1 MNDPTMIPN
10 TSFDPVL
17 LAVISNR
24 FDAIV
29 REMTNTLLRAARSAV
44 LAVARDFSCSIS
56 TADGRL
62 LATAEGVP
70 VHVFGSQLQAA
81 SLLEMHPE
89 RQEGD
94 AYLHNDPY
102 LGNSHPADQT
112 VLVPVFFEGEH
123 LFTAVAKAHQA
134 DCGNSIP
141 TTYHAAA
148 KDVYEEGSL
157 IFPCVLVQRDFKDN
171 EDIIRMCRK
180 RIRVPDQWY
189 GDYLAAIGAARIAER
204 RMKELTAK
212 YGRETIKA
220 FVEAWF
226 DYSERRTVNAIRK
239 LPKGRLFNKTSH
251 DPVPGILPDGIPL
264 QVSIEVDPDSA
275 MIDVDLRENID
286 CVPCGLNESMAC
298 TMANVMI
305 GVFNSLE
312 WDIPHNSGTFRRIR
326 VHLRENCVVGIPKF
340 PHSCSVATTNVG
352 DRLVN
357 MTQAAFAKISD
368 GHGLAEGNTCLSAG
382 CAVVSGDD
390 ARRANGA
397 YINQMFLMSGGGPAS
412 SKSDGWV
419 NYLLPVAGG
428 LLYRDSVELDEQKY
442 PIHVRS
448 QRLVPDSGGAGRQRG
463 SPGTE
468 VVYGPRNNRM
478 RVVIQPD
485 GCINPPQGVQGGHA
499 GRPASNWWI
508 DKDGSKHQIVGLVD
522 VSLTPGQNVVGV
534 DGGGGGY
541 GDPLTRD
548 PSRVLKDVRE
558 RWVTRGT
565 AESVYGVVLSGEAE
579 AETLAID
586 MAATERRRAEIEQA
600 ARA

>member
-1 MNDPTMIPN
+1 MNDPQPLSN
-10 TSFDPVL
+10 VGFDAVL

-81 SLLEMHPE
+81 SLLEIHPE
-89 RQEGD
+89 RREGD

-102 LGNSHPADQT
+102 LGNSHAADQT

-134 DCGNSIP
+134 DIGNSIP

-148 KDVYEEGSL
+148 KDVYEEGSM
-157 IFPCVLVQRDFKDN
+157 IFPCVLVQRDFRDVD
-171 EDIIRMCRK
+171 DIIRMCRK

-204 RMKELTAK
+204 RMKELMAK
-212 YGRETIKA
+212 YGRETVKA
-220 FVEAWF
+220 FIEAWF
-226 DYSERRTVNAIRK
+226 DYSERRTINAIRK
-239 LPKGRLFNKTSH
+239 LPKGRLFNTTCH

-264 QVSIEVDPDSA
+264 QISIEVDPEAA
-275 MIDVDLRENID
+275 MIDIDLRDNID

-312 WDIPHNSGTFRRIR
+312 WDIPHNSGTFRRVR
-326 VHLRENCVVGIPKF
+326 VQLRENCVVGIPRF

-357 MTQAAFAKISD
+357 MTQAAFAKIAD
-368 GHGLAEGNTCLSAG
+368 GYGLAEGNTCLSAG
-382 CAVVSGDD
+382 CAVVSGND
-390 ARRANGA
+390 ARRGDGA
-397 YINQMFLMSGGGPAS
+397 YINQLVLMSGGGPAS
-412 SKSDGWV
+412 PRTDGWV
-419 NYLLPVAGG
+419 NYILPDAGG

-468 VVYGPRNNRM
+468 VVYGPRSNTM

-485 GCINPPQGVQGGHA
+485 GCMNPPQGVQQGHA
-499 GRPASNWWI
+499 GWAGSNWWI
-508 DKDGSKHQIVGLVD
+508 DTDGTTHQIVGLVD
-522 VSLTPGQNVVGV
+522 VELKPGQFAVGV

-548 PSRVLKDVRE
+548 PAKVLKDVRE
-558 RWVTRGT
+558 RWVTRDA
-565 AESVYGVVLSGEAE
+565 AENVYGVVLTGDTES
-579 AETLAID
+579 ETLALD
-586 MAATERRRAEIEQA
+586 RSATERRRTELKSA